1 MNWTKFLDNDCQIL
15 ILKQFGDDIK
25 SLINLSSVCKSL
37 YSLIK
42 NNIWN
47 WWINNRYINLKPH
60 HYIAVE
66 FDEKIDNDYDPI
78 LNPYS
83 TKDLAILKP
92 YIYAITIISFSDIG
106 TNLVIDMLTDMVHI
120 KFYLSACIW
129 KPINIETF
137 FITQHNISVI
147 GVNREKTIID
157 ASENNGI
164 TVSHKRFCKT
174 NLITISNLTCQSF
187 SKDSNKEYFGIRISK
202 GNRAIINKVNVSNT
216 TLSGILIDREAY
228 AEISECNISNCT
240 QNGVFIFQASA
251 NIYNNTITNC
261 SALICVKPVHIFDK
275 TIINNNTLNSLTDKS
290 AITIYLPKDTP
301 GAYFLPDQNQNIII
315 DITSNKINRGWNGIY
330 MIYYKAENVASLKT
344 CKRFGFINI
353 QNNTISSPV
362 KHGIFMNSMKH
373 HDVVI
378 SHNKITN
385 TRYAAITQY
394 SPLKYNNVVIENNIF
409 ESTGETNGYYK
420 GIQDCYD
427 KQICTKRITGEELKL
442 QEWYICKQCN
452 LTSAKNL
459 GCCKSCAEICH
470 KFHRGL
476 KLSVRLTD
484 CFCDCPDLCGCKINT
499 N

>member
-1 MNWTKFLDNDCQIL
+1 MNWTKILHNDCQIL
-15 ILKQFGDDIK
+15 ILKQFTDDIK

-60 HYIAVE
+60 NYIAVE
-66 FDEKIDNDYDPI
+66 FDEKIVNDYDPI

-83 TKDLAILKP
+83 TKDLTILKP
-92 YIYAITIISFSDIG
+92 YIYASEFDSNFCTIQGYILSIG
-106 TNLVIDMLTDMVHI
+106 GVSEIANVKL
-120 KFYLSACIW
+120 YLSVCKWDNIQ
-129 KPINIETF
+129 IET
-137 FITQHNISVI
+137 ISERNISII

-187 SKDSNKEYFGIRISK
+187 SEDPHKEYFGIRISK

-261 SALICVKPVHIFDK
+261 STLICVKPIHIFDK
-275 TIINNNTLNSLTDKS
+275 TIINNNILNSLTNKS

-301 GAYFLPDQNQNIII
+301 GAYILPDQNQNIII
-315 DITSNKINRGWNGIY
+315 DITNNKINRGWNGIY
-330 MIYYKAENVASLKT
+330 MIYYKAENVASLKS
-344 CKRFGFINI
+344 CKKFGFINI

-362 KHGIFMNSMKH
+362 KHGIFMGSMRSH
-373 HDVVI
+373 NVVI

-385 TRYAAITQY
+385 TRHAAITQY

-470 KFHRGL
+470 KNHRSL
-476 KLSVRLTD
+476 KLTFRLTD